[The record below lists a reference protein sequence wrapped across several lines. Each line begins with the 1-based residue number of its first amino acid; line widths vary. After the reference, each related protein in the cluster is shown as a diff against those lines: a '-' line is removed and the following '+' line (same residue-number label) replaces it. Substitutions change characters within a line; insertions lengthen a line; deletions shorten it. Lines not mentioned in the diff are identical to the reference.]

1 MKTNEIINL
10 TDAYFAGKTT
20 SEEERL
26 LFASLSQ
33 NTEGRE
39 YFKDSMLLKTALQAI
54 EEPFPEHLDAKILS
68 GIQKQNKAA
77 AMFDYLNP
85 RFLPLYAVTIC
96 VIVFTFIFFNRM
108 ESYKSEMEKTM
119 QTVKNQQYT
128 IELLMNGLPTVQ
140 VKPASGQVYKLIN
153 N

>member
-20 SEEERL
+20 PDEERH
-26 LFASLSQ
+26 LFSSLAQDS
-33 NTEGRE
+33 EGRN
-39 YFKDSMLLKTALQAI
+39 YFKDSMLLKTALQTI

-68 GIQKQNKAA
+68 EIQKQNRKEP
-77 AMFDYLNP
+77 FFEYLNP

-96 VIVFTFIFFNRM
+96 IVIFAFIFFNRM
-108 ESYKSEMEKTM
+108 ESYKSEMERTM
-119 QTVKNQQYT
+119 QTVKDQQNT

-140 VKPASGQVYKLIN
+140 VRPTSQQVYKFMN